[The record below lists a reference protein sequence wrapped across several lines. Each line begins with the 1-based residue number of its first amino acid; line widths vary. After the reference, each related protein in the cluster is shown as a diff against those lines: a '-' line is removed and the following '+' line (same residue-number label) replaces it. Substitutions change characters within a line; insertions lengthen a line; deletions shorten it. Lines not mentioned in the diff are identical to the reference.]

1 VVILS
6 SNKNFYP
13 NLESEF
19 IAFSLTEVFEN
30 YKLSENMQ
38 EIYELLSNFIKKSLG
53 LIKRFQT
60 KYEHKLNYA
69 SSKTQFHII
78 T

>member
-1 VVILS
+1 
-6 SNKNFYP
+6 
-13 NLESEF
+13 
-19 IAFSLTEVFEN
+19 
-30 YKLSENMQ
+30 LSENMQ